1 MHIPIKYVPNFL
13 DNPLDVAD
21 VLWNELSWLRHD
33 KVPRSEYYCNELNVV
48 YKYGIEKYART
59 YLPQSWHPQ
68 ILAIKKQLE
77 EFTNIKFE
85 VCFLNGYSDQSDHL
99 GWHTDDSPEMD
110 DSRPIAIVSLGVE
123 REIWFKE
130 NNSEEVYKHLLQ
142 NGSLCLMCSGMQ
154 DTHKHRIPKASFTC
168 GKRISLTFRGYKDV

>member
-68 ILAIKKQLE
+68 ILAIKKQVSAQQKSDVLE
-77 EFTNIKFE
+77 PMIEIFYKHGF
-85 VCFLNGYSDQSDHL
+85 
-99 GWHTDDSPEMD
+99 
-110 DSRPIAIVSLGVE
+110 VSLGVE